1 MRSSIGDTSV
11 TLWVVSALVALLAGR
26 VFADSLRRLVYEGP
40 LRAWRDLLVGS
51 LALTLGLWGAMAL
64 DISAQGLLFEIGFH
78 PLKLAA
84 AVIGAWVLIAAG
96 VVLATYRNLWYT
108 QMAAALVLAI
118 VALVLQVA
126 IVWSIGAEPG
136 LIWRRDPLLF
146 AVLLSMVGFGVSG
159 RMITGVRR
167 GSSDDRRSR
176 RLLAALVLAACC
188 VASQELVIASSG
200 LDRQVVSAHAR
211 VLPELVV
218 MLVAG
223 AAVPIGLVLLLVDQ
237 RAQQRVR
244 ASERARRKR
253 PHSADPGAESMFSED
268 FASTGLSDRQGRG
281 PHP

>member
-211 VLPELVV
+211 ILPELVV

-253 PHSADPGAESMFSED
+253 PHSADPGAEAMFSED

-281 PHP
+281 PHL